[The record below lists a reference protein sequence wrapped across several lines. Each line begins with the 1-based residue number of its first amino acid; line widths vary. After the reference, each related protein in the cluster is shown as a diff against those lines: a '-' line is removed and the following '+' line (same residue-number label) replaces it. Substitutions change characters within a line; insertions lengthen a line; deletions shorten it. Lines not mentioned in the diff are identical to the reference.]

1 VLCFHPNVPLYA
13 GVQRA
18 ADIFGSNTTSIAPT
32 SMETPAKARPP
43 YSVPVFCVMKPTMD
57 GPKNPPRFPT
67 ELMNAIP
74 LAAENPDKNSLGIAQ
89 KGLRELQ

>member
-1 VLCFHPNVPLYA
+1 MADSVY
-13 GVQRA
+13 RA
-18 ADIFGSNTTSIAPT
+18 ADIFGSSNTSVAAT

-43 YSVPVFCVMKPTMD
+43 YNAPVFAVMNPTID

-67 ELMNAIP
+67 ELMIAIP

>member
-1 VLCFHPNVPLYA
+1 
-13 GVQRA
+13 
-18 ADIFGSNTTSIAPT
+18 
-32 SMETPAKARPP
+32 METPANARPP
-43 YSVPVFCVMKPTMD
+43 YSVPVFCVMNPTMD